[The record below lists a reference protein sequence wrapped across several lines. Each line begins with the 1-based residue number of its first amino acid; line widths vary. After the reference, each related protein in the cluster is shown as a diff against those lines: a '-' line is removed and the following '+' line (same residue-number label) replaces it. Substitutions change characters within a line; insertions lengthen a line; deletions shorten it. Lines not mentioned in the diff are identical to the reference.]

1 MSEFIMFSF
10 CSYFAFFFQVDHA
23 QTHFKDAIERQKLE
37 IHLGSAMELPFTEN
51 FFNSVFHT
59 NCYYFWPSLDQG
71 ISEMKRVLKP
81 GGIMLTG
88 LVHDGLKSFSSK
100 GFFKYGPNWRPELY
114 IERLKEGGFVDV
126 AMETVTKPSGHSY
139 QVIFASR
146 P

>member
-1 MSEFIMFSF
+1 MKKK
-10 CSYFAFFFQVDHA
+10 FQVESA
-23 QTHFKDAIERQKLE
+23 QRRFKEAIKRGKLE
-37 IHLGSAMELPFTEN
+37 IRWGSAMELPYEDDL
-51 FFNSVFHT
+51 FNSVFHT
-59 NCYYFWPSLDQG
+59 NCYYFWPSLEQG

-126 AMETVTKPSGHSY
+126 AMETVTKPSGHTGHSY
-139 QVIFASR
+139 QVIFASK

>member
-10 CSYFAFFFQVDHA
+10 CSYFAFFSQVDHA

-51 FFNSVFHT
+51 VFNSVFHT
-59 NCYYFWPSLDQG
+59 NCYYFWPSLHQG

-88 LVHDGLKSFSSK
+88 LVHDRLKSFSSK

-114 IERLKEGGFVDV
+114 IEKLKEGGFVDV

-139 QVIFASR
+139 QVIFASK

>member
-1 MSEFIMFSF
+1 MFSF
-10 CSYFAFFFQVDHA
+10 CSYFAFFFQVEHA
-23 QTHFKDAIERQKLE
+23 QTRFKEAIERQKLE
-37 IHLGSAMELPFTEN
+37 IHLGSAMELPFAEN

-59 NCYYFWPSLDQG
+59 NFWPSLEQG

-81 GGIMLTG
+81 GGVMLTG
-88 LVHDGLKSFSSK
+88 LVHDRLKSFSNK

-114 IERLKEGGFVDV
+114 IGKLKEGGFVNV

-139 QVIFASR
+139 QVIFASK